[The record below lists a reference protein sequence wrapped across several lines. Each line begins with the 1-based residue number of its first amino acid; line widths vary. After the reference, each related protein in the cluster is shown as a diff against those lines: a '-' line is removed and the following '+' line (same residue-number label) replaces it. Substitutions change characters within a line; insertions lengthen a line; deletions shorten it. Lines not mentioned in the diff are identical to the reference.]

1 MKILVFFVLA
11 FTLVCIVMAAQT
23 PPQQHKEMPAQKQK
37 EVHGQGC
44 VEPGIEA
51 RCLVLKD
58 IKTARVYSLIIKGLQ
73 PAPGEGIEFVAVP
86 HNGAATCM
94 QGTPL
99 EVIAWQ
105 RRDQLNCRPVAPR
118 RK

>member
-1 MKILVFFVLA
+1 MKLLFYFVMLFA
-11 FTLVCIVMAAQT
+11 VGCSATAA
-23 PPQQHKEMPAQKQK
+23 EAPAQKQK

-44 VEPGIEA
+44 IETGVEA

-58 IKTARVYSLIIKGLQ
+58 IKSARIYNLIFRGLQ
-73 PAPGEGIEFVAVP
+73 PAHGEGIEFVAAP
-86 HNGAATCM
+86 HSGPTPCM

-99 EVIAWQ
+99 DVIAWQ
-105 RRDQLNCRPVAPR
+105 RKDQLNCRPVAPR